1 MQTGILDKTRLMA
14 NLLMLVLVGL
24 NIFFS
29 VQYTQNMKRDDA
41 KQAQESAKTDERI
54 KVSRFMKLF
63 VDKVLGTNGTI
74 SFEDR
79 VKLESDIRALGDDA
93 LVKQWDLFVAS
104 TKSEV
109 AQKNAVLLMSMLM
122 SKMII

>member
-14 NLLMLVLVGL
+14 NFLMLLLVGL

-29 VQYTQNMKRDDA
+29 IQYTQNMKKDET
-41 KQAQESAKTDERI
+41 KQAEERIKTEERI

-63 VDKVLGTNGTI
+63 IDKVLGTNGTI

-79 VKLESDIRALGDDA
+79 VRLESDVRALGDET

-104 TKSEV
+104 TDSAV
-109 AQKNAVLLMSMLM
+109 AQKNAVLLMSILM
-122 SKMII
+122 NKMII

>member
-1 MQTGILDKTRLMA
+1 MQSGILDRTRLTA
-14 NLLMLVLVGL
+14 NILMLVLVGL

-29 VQYTQNMKRDDA
+29 IQYTQNIKIEKENKE
-41 KQAQESAKTDERI
+41 KQEMRAETQL

-63 VDKVLGTNGTI
+63 IDKVLGTNGTI

-79 VKLESDIRALGDDA
+79 VKLESDIRGLGDDT
-93 LVKQWDLFVAS
+93 LVKQWDTFVAS
-104 TKSEV
+104 PDSKE

-122 SKMII
+122 NKMII